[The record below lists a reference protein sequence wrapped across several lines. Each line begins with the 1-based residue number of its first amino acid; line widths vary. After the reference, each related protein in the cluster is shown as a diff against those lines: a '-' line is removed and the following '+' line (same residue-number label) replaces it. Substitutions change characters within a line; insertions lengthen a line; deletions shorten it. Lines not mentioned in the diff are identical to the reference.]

1 MIKILTIEAKKL
13 NISDES
19 KRRVEMIYRFANVK
33 YTFVNG
39 GIKDIKETNIS
50 YVKPHVLTINDNDYL
65 IFEDYD

>member
-1 MIKILTIEAKKL
+1 MLTIEAKKL

-39 GIKDIKETNIS
+39 VIKDIKETNIS
-50 YVKPHVLTINDNDYL
+50 YVKLHVLTINDNDYL

>member
-1 MIKILTIEAKKL
+1 MLTIEAKKL

-19 KRRVEMIYRFANVK
+19 KRRVEMIYRFAKVK

-39 GIKDIKETNIS
+39 VIKDIKETNIS